1 MEREQHGLMH
11 GKVCLV
17 TGATGGIGRA
27 TAEGLARLGATVIIV
42 GRNPQAGQAAIA
54 DIAAQTGNNSLEL
67 FLADLSSQAEL
78 HRLAQA
84 VIAKYE
90 HLHVLI
96 NNVGNMQTQRRET
109 VDGIELTFALNVLAP
124 FLLTHLLLPLLK
136 ASTPARIINVNST
149 AHRFVS
155 KVNFDDLQATQDY
168 RGMDTYSKAKL
179 ANLLFTYELA
189 RRLDGTGCTVNAA
202 DPGFTISAPDPASAR
217 TRPWYTRTID
227 PFMKIGSNIM
237 TTTRAAR
244 SSIYI
249 ASSPALAGISGKYV
263 TTARKAVKS
272 SQASYDE
279 VAAQKLWQAC
289 MQLTGLAQYESSPM

>member
-42 GRNPQAGQAAIA
+42 SRNLQVGQAAIA
-54 DIAAQTGNNSLEL
+54 DIEAQTGNNSLEL
-67 FLADLSSQAEL
+67 FLADLSSQAEI

-84 VIAKYE
+84 VIAKHE

-109 VDGIELTFALNVLAP
+109 VDGIELTFALNVLTP

-136 ASTPARIINVNST
+136 ASAPARIINVNST

-155 KVNFDDLQATQDY
+155 KLNFDDLQATQDY
-168 RGMDTYSKAKL
+168 RGMDVYSKAKL

-189 RRLDGTGCTVNAA
+189 RRLDGSGCAVNAA

-217 TRPWYTRTID
+217 PWYAHTID
-227 PFMKIGSNIM
+227 PFIKIGSNIM

-289 MQLTGLAQYESSPM
+289 MQLSGLAQYESSPM